1 VVQLI
6 FSLLMGLAL
15 LAALY
20 VLVFPSPR
28 ARRGGEAIIGA
39 RQALTT
45 LQLDLLPPEFVSRL
59 FSAEDFD
66 YVAAAS
72 SEDTRRLFLRQRRK
86 IALLWAAQV
95 QNQVLN
101 LKRFHLGRSRFYSRL
116 SVKAELSLALRFAEL
131 TAICRVL
138 RIIIYARGPHA
149 ARPAVHAMAGIAD
162 RVCAA
167 SAKSLDFL
175 AASRADGLSGGSA
188 KSQAVL

>member
-1 VVQLI
+1 MVQLI

-72 SEDTRRLFLRQRRK
+72 SEDTRRRCCTSGVMLAGRAKTRR
-86 IALLWAAQV
+86 
-95 QNQVLN
+95 
-101 LKRFHLGRSRFYSRL
+101 RPRRTSSDSSRRRRG
-116 SVKAELSLALRFAEL
+116 E
-131 TAICRVL
+131 RV
-138 RIIIYARGPHA
+138 R
-149 ARPAVHAMAGIAD
+149 
-162 RVCAA
+162 
-167 SAKSLDFL
+167 
-175 AASRADGLSGGSA
+175 
-188 KSQAVL
+188 